1 MRGDSVCLTMR
12 LEGKVAIIT
21 GAAAGIG
28 RASAVLFAQEGAQI
42 AAVDLDGEG
51 NKALASEIVRTGG
64 RAVAIAGDVSQA
76 GDVRRMVGQTREH
89 FGKVDIL
96 FNNAGIVP
104 HGKIH
109 ETTEEEWDRTLAI
122 NVKSM
127 YLLCHEVVPIFLEQ
141 GGGAILNT
149 ASATALRS
157 VADRVAYS
165 TSKGAVIALTRSMA
179 LDYVK
184 NNIRVNCLCP
194 GTIDT
199 PSLGRRLSAF
209 ADPAEARKQFIA
221 RQPMGRLGTAEE
233 VAQAAL
239 YLVSDEAAFVTG
251 TVLSVDGGFAI

>member
-1 MRGDSVCLTMR
+1 MR
-12 LEGKVAIIT
+12 LKGKVAIIT

-28 RASAVLFAQEGAQI
+28 RASAVLFAQEGAGI
-42 AAVDLDGEG
+42 AAVDLDREG
-51 NKALASEIVRTGG
+51 NEALASEILKAGG

-76 GDVRRMVGQTREH
+76 ADVQRIVRQTREH
-89 FGKVDIL
+89 FRTLDIL
-96 FNNAGIVP
+96 FNNAGIVMK
-104 HGKIH
+104 GKIH
-109 ETTEEEWDRTLAI
+109 ETTEEEWDRTAAI

-141 GGGAILNT
+141 GSGVILNT
-149 ASATALRS
+149 SSATALRS

-165 TSKGAVIALTRSMA
+165 TSKGAVLALTRSMA
-179 LDYVK
+179 LDYAK
-184 NNIRVNCLCP
+184 NSIRVNCLCP

-209 ADPAEARKQFIA
+209 ADPAEARRQFIA
-221 RQPMGRLGTAEE
+221 RQPMGRLGTADE

-251 TVLSVDGGFAI
+251 TALSIDGGSAI

>member
-1 MRGDSVCLTMR
+1 MR
-12 LEGKVAIIT
+12 LDGKVAIIT

-28 RASAVLFAQEGAQI
+28 RASALLFAREGAGI
-42 AAVDLDGEG
+42 VAVDLDWEG
-51 NKALASEIVRTGG
+51 NESLAAEILKAGG

-76 GDVRRMVGQTREH
+76 ADVQRIVSGARAH
-89 FGKVDIL
+89 FGKLDIL
-96 FNNAGIVP
+96 FNNAGIVT

-109 ETTEEEWDRTLAI
+109 ETSEQEWDRTTAI
-122 NVKSM
+122 NLKSM

-141 GGGAILNT
+141 GGGVILNT
-149 ASATALRS
+149 SSATALRS
-157 VADRVAYS
+157 VTDRVTYS
-165 TSKGAVIALTRSMA
+165 ATKGAVIALTRSMA

-199 PSLGRRLSAF
+199 PSLERRLSAF
-209 ADPAEARKQFIA
+209 GDPAEARRQFIA
-221 RQPMGRLGTAEE
+221 RQPMGRLGTADE

-251 TVLSVDGGFAI
+251 AALSIDGGFAI

>member
-1 MRGDSVCLTMR
+1 MR
-12 LEGKVAIIT
+12 LKGKVALIT

-28 RASAVLFAQEGAQI
+28 RASALLFAQEGASI
-42 AAVDLDGEG
+42 AAVDLDRDASE
-51 NKALASEIVRTGG
+51 ALASEIVKAGG
-64 RAVAIAGDVSQA
+64 RSVAIVGDVSQA
-76 GDVRRMVGQTREH
+76 AEVQRIVRRTHEQ
-89 FGKVDIL
+89 FGRLDIL

-109 ETTEEEWDRTLAI
+109 EIMEAEWDRTMAI

-127 YLLCHEVVPIFLEQ
+127 YLLCREVVPMFLDQ
-141 GGGAILNT
+141 GSGVILNT
-149 ASATALRS
+149 SSATALRS
-157 VADRVAYS
+157 VVDRAAYS
-165 TSKGAVIALTRSMA
+165 ASKGAVLALTRSMA

-199 PSLGRRLSAF
+199 PSLGKRLSAF
-209 ADPAEARKQFIA
+209 ADPVEARRQFIA

-239 YLVSDEAAFVTG
+239 YLVSDQAAFVTG
-251 TVLSVDGGFAI
+251 TAFSIDGGFAI